1 LVAVKERIRIGG
13 RSARI
18 QRAVHQAVKKLSA
31 GTCRDELTVPQ
42 IAAEAG
48 VTPSTI
54 YRRWGD
60 LAALLADV
68 AVERLRPVSDPEDT
82 GAVASDLRVFIEQF
96 MEEMSSEVGR
106 ALLRDVFAT
115 PSGETYADQCAN
127 FTYQHLTMIADR
139 AKARGE
145 IAFDINEVIDHVVA
159 PIIYHIL
166 FGNRELTFDYCHS
179 LLSRVKSLQPRA
191 IGIDT
196 RAGAPHR
203 GRRRSH
209 KVP

>member
-1 LVAVKERIRIGG
+1 MAIKERIRVGG

-18 QRAVHQAVKKLSA
+18 QSAVHAAVRRLGA
-31 GTCRDELTVPQ
+31 DRDELTVPQ

-68 AVERLRPVSDPEDT
+68 AVQRLRPITDPEDT
-82 GAVASDLRVFIEQF
+82 GAMASDLRVFIEQF
-96 MEEMSSEVGR
+96 MEEMSSAVGR
-106 ALLRDVFAT
+106 ALLRDVFS
-115 PSGETYADQCAN
+115 PSGETYPGQCAS
-127 FTYQHLTMIADR
+127 FTCEHLTTIAAR

-145 IAFDINEVIDHVVA
+145 TPFDVDEVVDHVVA

-166 FGNRELTFDYCHS
+166 FGDRELTLDYCHS
-179 LLSRVKSLQPRA
+179 LLDRVQSLPPRSSA
-191 IGIDT
+191 
-196 RAGAPHR
+196 A
-203 GRRRSH
+203 
-209 KVP
+209 

>member
-1 LVAVKERIRIGG
+1 MARLQRSEDGVVKERVRTGG

-18 QRAVHQAVKKLSA
+18 QSAVHEAVKKLSA
-31 GTCRDELTVPQ
+31 TTSRDALTVPQ

-68 AVERLRPVSDPEDT
+68 AVERLRPVADPEDT
-82 GAVASDLRVFIEQF
+82 GSAASDLRVFVEQY

-106 ALLRDVFAT
+106 ALIRDTLGAGPGEPY
-115 PSGETYADQCAN
+115 PSACAG
-127 FTYQHLTMIADR
+127 FTSNHLKTIAER

-145 IAFDINEVIDHVVA
+145 TAFDVSEVEDKVIA
-159 PIIYHIL
+159 PILYNIL
-166 FGNRELTFDYCHS
+166 FGRRDLTAEYCRS
-179 LLSRVKSLQPRA
+179 LLGCVQSLRPRM
-191 IGIDT
+191 DRT
-196 RAGAPHR
+196 EM
-203 GRRRSH
+203 
-209 KVP
+209 